1 MNFVYPSYRPSLQR
15 SPSDPQPVI
24 VNNIK
29 SNLFYPYK
37 KNDKQPQRIGRFT
50 IEPTKVNSTPSQK
63 IGRFTIEP
71 AKINSK
77 QTQKIG
83 RFTVT
88 PAARGG
94 NKKSRSKR
102 KRRSVTRK
110 SR

>member
-1 MNFVYPSYRPSLQR
+1 MNFVYPSYPPSLQR
-15 SPSDPQPVI
+15 SPSDPQATNQTSP
-24 VNNIK
+24 
-29 SNLFYPYK
+29 SGNLFYPYVSHSK
-37 KNDKQPQRIGRFT
+37 SSQKVGRFT
-50 IEPTKVNSTPSQK
+50 IEPSKINNKPSQK

-94 NKKSRSKR
+94 HKKSRSKR

-110 SR
+110 LR